1 MVGRTLFS
9 PSWAAAAKSPS
20 RSALEICRSGGDVVA
35 ADGCVSLS
43 LMMPEVF
50 SFSQESFDGGD
61 CCCDQVQ
68 YK

>member
-1 MVGRTLFS
+1 MVGWTLFS
-9 PSWAAAAKSPS
+9 PSWAAAAKSPFC
-20 RSALEICRSGGDVVA
+20 SALEICRSGGDMVA

-50 SFSQESFDGGD
+50 SFCQESFDGGD